1 MAEQIIL
8 DIQLD
13 KGSVNADLRA
23 TLESLKALKNEQ
35 KELTKAIKEGNDVDG
50 EMSARLL
57 DLKSQI
63 KYTEAQA
70 KGLAATQRILT
81 ADGKKYEDTLNGQR
95 QKLSDM
101 QSAYDAMDKEM
112 RDSEGGKAFLAQIK
126 EQHDA
131 VLGLEGATG
140 RMQRNV
146 GNYGESIKGVIPS
159 LDKFDA
165 VLNKMGTS
173 MNDLQQGVGTA
184 SKNIVSHFAT
194 IGKALITPPLG
205 IIVAILT
212 GIMLIFGKLAS
223 AIKKNDDAMTN
234 LQVAF
239 SAFKPIATAIGKIF
253 EGIGVALSK
262 VAVGIANVVT
272 KISSA
277 LIPGFEE
284 ASKKVTEYILAVD
297 ALEET
302 QRQYTV
308 QNAKDAQEIAKYR
321 AIAAES
327 TDLEERKK
335 ALQSAITLE
344 EEIARRNVEIAT
356 KTLELRKE
364 QARQEVDTTD
374 ETKNEIAQ
382 LEAEKIQAETDYYNK
397 KREMAAQ
404 IRELNNK
411 INAENAKNHQE
422 YIKRLEAQRKAE
434 EEAEKAR
441 QEALKASL
449 ENEKALRQQMED
461 FKASLIKDAGER
473 ELVEMQIAGTRE
485 IEELKKRLETEQNLT
500 EEGRAILN
508 QLIIDKQTELDTQ
521 LKEKADALA
530 EERINAEM
538 QRIAEQEQTKLE
550 LRKAIAEENSAEMLE
565 LQLQELELQQQA
577 ELENTI
583 LNEEEK
589 YLIVEKYEKLKQALV
604 AETAKKNEEQATQMK
619 MQLSASLQT
628 MAKNASSAFGQMSEL
643 LEGYGEE
650 NEKASKAAK
659 AFALMQLATDQ
670 AISISQTARAMVE
683 AVQGATQAA
692 ASTGPL
698 APVMLAVYIAEM
710 VGLVLGA
717 VAGQVA
723 SIKQAKTILSGD
735 NKFESGGI
743 VGGTSF
749 SGDKVVAHVNSGEMI
764 LNREQQT
771 RLFDM
776 ANFGGGFDYS
786 GLAQALTQA
795 VASLPAPTLQYQ
807 EFKDFQNQVQRVT
820 KIAEL

>member
-1 MAEQIIL
+1 MAENIII

-23 TLESLKALKNEQ
+23 TLESLKQLKNEQ

-70 KGLAATQRILT
+70 KGLAATQRVLT

-95 QKLSDM
+95 QKLADM

-146 GNYGESIKGVIPS
+146 GNYGDSIKGVIPS
-159 LDKFDA
+159 VDKFDA

-184 SKNIVSHFAT
+184 SKSIVSHFAT

-212 GIMLIFGKLAS
+212 GIMLIFSKLAS

-239 SAFKPIATAIGKIF
+239 SAFKPIAIAIGKIF

-262 VAVGIANVVT
+262 LAVGIANVVT

-335 ALQSAITLE
+335 ALQSAIALE

-374 ETKNEIAQ
+374 ETKNEIAR

-397 KREMAAQ
+397 KREMATQ
-404 IRELNNK
+404 IRELNNR

-422 YIKRLEAQRKAE
+422 YTKRLEAQRKAE

-449 ENEKALRQQMED
+449 ENEKAIRQQMED

-485 IEELKKRLETEQNLT
+485 IEELKKRLETEKNLT

-565 LQLQELELQQQA
+565 LQLEELELQQQA

-619 MQLSASLQT
+619 MQLSSAMQS

-683 AVQGATQAA
+683 AVEGATQAA
-692 ASTGPL
+692 KYTGPL

-723 SIKQAKTILSGD
+723 SIKQAKGILSGE
-735 NKFESGGI
+735 KFESGGI

-776 ANFGGGFDYS
+776 ANLGGGFDYT
-786 GLAQALTQA
+786 GLTQALTQA

-807 EFKDFQNQVQRVT
+807 EFKDFQNSVQRVT

>member
-23 TLESLKALKNEQ
+23 TLESLKQLKNEQ

-70 KGLAATQRILT
+70 KGLAATQRVLT

-95 QKLSDM
+95 QKLADM

-159 LDKFDA
+159 VDKFDA
-165 VLNKMGTS
+165 VLNKIGTS
-173 MNDLQQGVGTA
+173 MDDLQKGVGTA
-184 SKNIVSHFAT
+184 SKSIVSHFAT

-212 GIMLIFGKLAS
+212 GIMLIFSKVAS

-321 AIAAES
+321 AIASES

-335 ALQSAITLE
+335 ALQSAIALE

-374 ETKNEIAQ
+374 ETKNEIAR

-404 IRELNNK
+404 IREINNK

-422 YIKRLEAQRKAE
+422 YIKRLEEQKKAQ

-449 ENEKALRQQMED
+449 ENEKAIRQQMED

-473 ELVEMQIAGTRE
+473 ELVEMQLAGTRE
-485 IEELKKRLETEQNLT
+485 IEELKKRLETEKNLT

-521 LKEKADALA
+521 LKEKADAIA

-550 LRKAIAEENSAEMLE
+550 LKKAIAEENSTEMLE
-565 LQLQELELQQQA
+565 LQLEELELQQQA

-583 LNEEEK
+583 LNEEDK

-604 AETAKKNEEQATQMK
+604 EETAKKNEEQATQMK
-619 MQLSASLQT
+619 AQLSSAMQS

-670 AISISQTARAMVE
+670 AISISQTARAIVE
-683 AVQGATQAA
+683 AVEGATQAA
-692 ASTGPL
+692 AKTGPL
-698 APVMLAVYIAEM
+698 APVMIAVYIAEM

-723 SIKQAKTILSGD
+723 SIKQAKGILSGE
-735 NKFESGGI
+735 KFESGGI

-776 ANFGGGFDYS
+776 ANYGGGFDYS
-786 GLAQALTQA
+786 GLTQALTQA
-795 VASLPAPTLQYQ
+795 VASLPSPTLQYQ
-807 EFKDFQNQVQRVT
+807 EFKDFQSSVQRVT

>member
-23 TLESLKALKNEQ
+23 TLESLKQLKNEQ

-70 KGLAATQRILT
+70 KGLAATQRVLT

-95 QKLSDM
+95 QKLADM

-159 LDKFDA
+159 VDKFDA

-173 MNDLQQGVGTA
+173 MDDLQQGVGTA
-184 SKNIVSHFAT
+184 SKSIVSHFAT

-212 GIMLIFGKLAS
+212 GIMLIFSKVAS

-321 AIAAES
+321 AIASES

-335 ALQSAITLE
+335 ALQSAIALE

-364 QARQEVDTTD
+364 QARQDVDTTD
-374 ETKNEIAQ
+374 ETKNEIAR

-404 IRELNNK
+404 IREINNK

-422 YIKRLEAQRKAE
+422 YIKRLEEQRKAQ

-449 ENEKALRQQMED
+449 ENEKAIRQQMED
-461 FKASLIKDAGER
+461 FKASLTKDAGER
-473 ELVEMQIAGTRE
+473 ELVEMQLAGSRE
-485 IEELKKRLETEQNLT
+485 IEELKKRLETEKNLT
-500 EEGRAILN
+500 EKGRAILN

-521 LKEKADALA
+521 LKEKADAIA

-550 LRKAIAEENSAEMLE
+550 LKKAIAEENSAEMLE
-565 LQLQELELQQQA
+565 LQLEELELQQQA

-583 LNEEEK
+583 LNEEDK

-604 AETAKKNEEQATQMK
+604 EETAKKNEEQATQMK
-619 MQLSASLQT
+619 AQLSSAMQS

-670 AISISQTARAMVE
+670 AISISQTARAIVE
-683 AVQGATQAA
+683 AVEGATQAA
-692 ASTGPL
+692 AKTGPL
-698 APVMLAVYIAEM
+698 APVMIAVYIAEM

-723 SIKQAKTILSGD
+723 SIKQAKGILNGSD
-735 NKFESGGI
+735 KYAVGGI
-743 VGGTSF
+743 VGGNSF

-771 RLFDM
+771 NLFKM
-776 ANFGGGFDYS
+776 ANIGGGFDYS
-786 GLAQALTQA
+786 GFAEAVAQA
-795 VASLPAPTLQYQ
+795 VASQPAPILEYT
-807 EFKDFQNQVQRVT
+807 EFESFANRVT
-820 KIAEL
+820 KVRELSKL

>member
-23 TLESLKALKNEQ
+23 TLESLKQLKNEQ

-50 EMSARLL
+50 EMSARLI

-70 KGLAATQRILT
+70 KGLAATQRVLT

-95 QKLSDM
+95 QKLADM

-112 RDSEGGKAFLAQIK
+112 RESEGGKAFLAQIK

-131 VLGLEGATG
+131 VLGIEGATG

-146 GNYGESIKGVIPS
+146 GNYGDSIKGVIPS
-159 LDKFDA
+159 IDKFDA
-165 VLNKMGTS
+165 ALNKMGTS

-184 SKNIVSHFAT
+184 SKSIVSHFAT

-205 IIVAILT
+205 IIVAILSA
-212 GIMLIFGKLAS
+212 IMLIFSKVAS

-321 AIAAES
+321 AIASES
-327 TDLEERKK
+327 TDLETRKK
-335 ALQSAITLE
+335 ALESAIKLE

-374 ETKNEIAQ
+374 ETKNEIAR

-449 ENEKALRQQMED
+449 ENEKAIRQQMED
-461 FKASLIKDAGER
+461 FKASLIKDAGES
-473 ELVEMQIAGTRE
+473 ELVEMQLAGSRE

-500 EEGRAILN
+500 EEGRTILN

-577 ELENTI
+577 ELENTL

-619 MQLSASLQT
+619 AQLSASLQM

-776 ANFGGGFDYS
+776 ANYGGGFDYS
-786 GLAQALTQA
+786 GLTQALTQA
-795 VASLPAPTLQYQ
+795 VASLPSPTLQYQ
-807 EFKDFQNQVQRVT
+807 EFKDFQSSVQRVT

>member
-23 TLESLKALKNEQ
+23 TLESLKQLKAEQ
-35 KELTKAIKEGNDVDG
+35 KELNKAIKEGNDVDG

-70 KGLAATQRILT
+70 KGLAATQRVLT

-146 GNYGESIKGVIPS
+146 GNYTEAITKAIPS
-159 LDKFDA
+159 LGGFGKTLEGLGISFNGFGKSAEGATA
-165 VLNKMGTS
+165 VAGGGIK
-173 MNDLQQGVGTA
+173 A
-184 SKNIVSHFAT
+184 F
-194 IGKALITPPLG
+194 GKALITPPFGLIT
-205 IIVAILT
+205 IIL
-212 GIMLIFGKLAS
+212 S
-223 AIKKNDDAMTN
+223 AIVKAFKSLQEALGKNDSAMTQ
-234 LQVAF
+234 LQSSFAI
-239 SAFKPIATAIGKIF
+239 FKPLAIATTKTIQAIADVCGK
-253 EGIGVALSK
+253 VASK
-262 VAVGIANVVT
+262 VAQLALKIASVLNPAFAESAKQSMELVV
-272 KISSA
+272 A
-277 LIPGFEE
+277 QDNLEE
-284 ASKKVTEYILAVD
+284 AM
-297 ALEET
+297 
-302 QRQYTV
+302 RQQV
-308 QNAKDAQEIAKYR
+308 VANAKSAQEIAKWR
-321 AIAAES
+321 ALASES
-327 TDLEERKK
+327 TDLEERKNALEK
-335 ALQSAITLE
+335 AIALE
-344 EEIARRNVEIAT
+344 EEMALRNKEIAEE
-356 KTLELRKE
+356 KLRIRKE
-364 QARQEVDTTD
+364 KADEEVDTSD
-374 ETKNEIAQ
+374 ETTNEIAQ
-382 LEAEKIQAETDYYNK
+382 LEAEAINAETEYYNK
-397 KREMAAQ
+397 KREMATQ

-422 YIKRLEAQRKAE
+422 YIKRLEAQKKAE

-473 ELVEMQIAGTRE
+473 ELVEMQLAGTRE

-508 QLIIDKQTELDTQ
+508 QLIIDKQTELDNQ
-521 LKEKADALA
+521 LKEKADTLA
-530 EERINAEM
+530 EERINEEM
-538 QRIAEQEQTKLE
+538 QKIAEQEQNKLE

-565 LQLQELELQQQA
+565 LQLEELELQQQA
-577 ELENTI
+577 ELENTL

-723 SIKQAKTILSGD
+723 SIKQAKGILSGE
-735 NKFESGGI
+735 KFESGGI

-776 ANFGGGFDYS
+776 ANLGGGFDYS
-786 GLAQALTQA
+786 GLATALTQA
-795 VASLPAPTLQYQ
+795 VASLPSPTLQYQ
-807 EFKDFQNQVQRVT
+807 EFKDFQSQVQRVT

>member
-23 TLESLKALKNEQ
+23 TLESLKQLKNEQ

-70 KGLAATQRILT
+70 KGLAATQRVLT

-95 QKLSDM
+95 QKLADM

-112 RDSEGGKAFLAQIK
+112 RDSEGGKAFLQQIK

-159 LDKFDA
+159 VDKFDA

-184 SKNIVSHFAT
+184 SKSIVSHFAT

-212 GIMLIFGKLAS
+212 GIMLIFSKVAS

-321 AIAAES
+321 AIASES

-335 ALQSAITLE
+335 ALQSAIALE

-374 ETKNEIAQ
+374 ETKNEIAR

-404 IRELNNK
+404 IREINNK

-422 YIKRLEAQRKAE
+422 YIKRLEEQRKAQ

-449 ENEKALRQQMED
+449 ENEKAIRQQMED

-473 ELVEMQIAGTRE
+473 ELVEMQLAGTRE
-485 IEELKKRLETEQNLT
+485 IEELKKRLETEKNLT

-521 LKEKADALA
+521 LKEKADAIA

-565 LQLQELELQQQA
+565 LQLEELEMQQQA

-583 LNEEEK
+583 LNEEDK

-604 AETAKKNEEQATQMK
+604 EETAKKNEEQATQMK
-619 MQLSASLQT
+619 AQLSSAMQS

-670 AISISQTARAMVE
+670 AISISQTARAIVE
-683 AVQGATQAA
+683 AVEGATQAA
-692 ASTGPL
+692 AKTGPL
-698 APVMLAVYIAEM
+698 APVMIAVYIAEM

-723 SIKQAKTILSGD
+723 SIKQAKGILSGE
-735 NKFESGGI
+735 KFESGGI

-776 ANFGGGFDYS
+776 ANYGGGFDYS
-786 GLAQALTQA
+786 GLTQALTQA
-795 VASLPAPTLQYQ
+795 VASLPSPTLQYQ
-807 EFKDFQNQVQRVT
+807 EFKDFQSSVQRVT

>member
-70 KGLAATQRILT
+70 KGLSATQRVLT

-146 GNYGESIKGVIPS
+146 GNYGDSIKGVIPS
-159 LDKFDA
+159 VDKFDA
-165 VLNKMGTS
+165 ALNKMGTS

-184 SKNIVSHFAT
+184 SKSIVSHFAT

-239 SAFKPIATAIGKIF
+239 SAFKPIAIAIGKIF

-302 QRQYTV
+302 QRRYTV

-335 ALQSAITLE
+335 ALQSAIALE

-356 KTLELRKE
+356 KTLQLRKE

-374 ETKNEIAQ
+374 ETKNEIAR

-449 ENEKALRQQMED
+449 ENEKAIRQQMED

-473 ELVEMQIAGTRE
+473 ELVEMQIAGSRE
-485 IEELKKRLETEQNLT
+485 IEELKKSLETEKNIT

-521 LKEKADALA
+521 LKEKADTLA

-565 LQLQELELQQQA
+565 LQLEELELQQQA

-619 MQLSASLQT
+619 MQLSASLQM

-710 VGLVLGA
+710 GGLVLGA

-723 SIKQAKTILSGD
+723 SIKQAKGILSGE
-735 NKFESGGI
+735 KFESGGI

-795 VASLPAPTLQYQ
+795 VASLPSPTLQYQ
-807 EFKDFQNQVQRVT
+807 EFKDFQSSVQRVT

>member
-70 KGLAATQRILT
+70 KGLSATQRVLT

-146 GNYGESIKGVIPS
+146 GNYGDSIKGVIPS

-165 VLNKMGTS
+165 ALNKMGTS

-184 SKNIVSHFAT
+184 SKSIVSHFAT
-194 IGKALITPPLG
+194 IGKALITPPLS
-205 IIVAILT
+205 IIVAILSA
-212 GIMLIFGKLAS
+212 IMLIFSKVAS

-239 SAFKPIATAIGKIF
+239 SAFKPIAIAIGKIF

-302 QRQYTV
+302 QRRYTV

-327 TDLEERKK
+327 TDLETRKK
-335 ALQSAITLE
+335 ALQSAIALE

-356 KTLELRKE
+356 KTLQLRKE

-374 ETKNEIAQ
+374 ETKNEIAR

-434 EEAEKAR
+434 EEAENAR

-449 ENEKALRQQMED
+449 ENEKAIRQQMED

-485 IEELKKRLETEQNLT
+485 IEELKKRLETEKNIT

-521 LKEKADALA
+521 LKEKADTLA
-530 EERINAEM
+530 EERINAEI

-565 LQLQELELQQQA
+565 LQLEELELQQQA
-577 ELENTI
+577 ELENTL

-604 AETAKKNEEQATQMK
+604 AETAKKNEEQTTQMK
-619 MQLSASLQT
+619 MQLSASLQM

-723 SIKQAKTILSGD
+723 SIKQAKGILSGE
-735 NKFESGGI
+735 KFESGGI

-807 EFKDFQNQVQRVT
+807 EFKDFQSQVQRVT

>member
-23 TLESLKALKNEQ
+23 TLESLKQLKNEQ

-70 KGLAATQRILT
+70 KGLAATQRVLT

-95 QKLSDM
+95 QKLADM

-112 RDSEGGKAFLAQIK
+112 RDSEGGKAFLQQIK

-159 LDKFDA
+159 VDKFDA

-173 MNDLQQGVGTA
+173 MDDLQKGVGTA
-184 SKNIVSHFAT
+184 SKSIVSHFAT

-212 GIMLIFGKLAS
+212 GIMLIFSKVAS

-321 AIAAES
+321 AIASES

-335 ALQSAITLE
+335 ALQSAIALE

-374 ETKNEIAQ
+374 ETKNEIAR

-404 IRELNNK
+404 IREINNK
-411 INAENAKNHQE
+411 INAENVKNHQE
-422 YIKRLEAQRKAE
+422 YIKRLEEQRKAQ

-449 ENEKALRQQMED
+449 ENEKAIRQQMED

-473 ELVEMQIAGTRE
+473 ELVEMQLAGSRE
-485 IEELKKRLETEQNLT
+485 IEELKKRLETEKNLT

-521 LKEKADALA
+521 LKEKADAIA

-538 QRIAEQEQTKLE
+538 QRIAEQEQTKIE
-550 LRKAIAEENSAEMLE
+550 LKKAIAEENSTEMLE
-565 LQLQELELQQQA
+565 LQLEELEMQQQA

-583 LNEEEK
+583 LNEEDK

-604 AETAKKNEEQATQMK
+604 EETAKKNEEQATQMK
-619 MQLSASLQT
+619 AQLSSAMQS

-670 AISISQTARAMVE
+670 AISISQTARAIVE
-683 AVQGATQAA
+683 AVEGATQAA
-692 ASTGPL
+692 AKTGPL
-698 APVMLAVYIAEM
+698 APVMIAVYIAEM

-723 SIKQAKTILSGD
+723 SIKQAKGILSGE
-735 NKFESGGI
+735 KFESGGI

-776 ANFGGGFDYS
+776 ANYGGGFDYS
-786 GLAQALTQA
+786 GLTQALTQA
-795 VASLPAPTLQYQ
+795 VASLPSPTLQYQ

>member
-70 KGLAATQRILT
+70 KGLAATQRVLT

-146 GNYGESIKGVIPS
+146 GNYGDSIKGVIPS

-165 VLNKMGTS
+165 ALNKMGTS
-173 MNDLQQGVGTA
+173 MDDLQQGVGTA
-184 SKNIVSHFAT
+184 SKSIVSHLAT

-212 GIMLIFGKLAS
+212 GIMLIFSKVAS

-239 SAFKPIATAIGKIF
+239 SAFKPIAIAIGKIF

-302 QRQYTV
+302 QRRYTV

-335 ALQSAITLE
+335 ALQSAIALE

-356 KTLELRKE
+356 KTLQLRKE

-374 ETKNEIAQ
+374 ETKNEIAR

-422 YIKRLEAQRKAE
+422 YIKRLEAQKKAE

-441 QEALKASL
+441 QEALKVSL
-449 ENEKALRQQMED
+449 ENEKAIRQQMED

-473 ELVEMQIAGTRE
+473 ELVEMQIAGSRE
-485 IEELKKRLETEQNLT
+485 IEELKKRLETEKNIT

-550 LRKAIAEENSAEMLE
+550 LRKSIAEENSAEMLE
-565 LQLQELELQQQA
+565 LQLEELELQQQA
-577 ELENTI
+577 ELENTL

-619 MQLSASLQT
+619 MQLSASLQM

-723 SIKQAKTILSGD
+723 SIKQAKGILSGE
-735 NKFESGGI
+735 KFESGGI

-776 ANFGGGFDYS
+776 ANLGGGFDYS

-807 EFKDFQNQVQRVT
+807 EFKDFQNSVQRVT

>member
-23 TLESLKALKNEQ
+23 TLESLKQLKNEQ

-70 KGLAATQRILT
+70 KGLAATQRVLT

-95 QKLSDM
+95 QKLADM

-112 RDSEGGKAFLAQIK
+112 RDSEGGKAFLQQIK

-159 LDKFDA
+159 VDKFDA

-184 SKNIVSHFAT
+184 SKSIVSHFAT

-374 ETKNEIAQ
+374 ETKNEIAR

-449 ENEKALRQQMED
+449 ENEKAIRQQMED

-473 ELVEMQIAGTRE
+473 ELVEMQLAGTRE
-485 IEELKKRLETEQNLT
+485 IEELKKRLETEKNLT

-521 LKEKADALA
+521 LKEKADAIA

-538 QRIAEQEQTKLE
+538 QKIAEQEQTKLE

-583 LNEEEK
+583 LNEEDK

-604 AETAKKNEEQATQMK
+604 EETMLKNEEQATQMK
-619 MQLSASLQT
+619 MQLSSAMQS

-723 SIKQAKTILSGD
+723 SIKQAKGILSGE
-735 NKFESGGI
+735 KFESGGI

-776 ANFGGGFDYS
+776 ANYGGGFDYS
-786 GLAQALTQA
+786 GLTQALTQA
-795 VASLPAPTLQYQ
+795 VASLPSPTLQYQ
-807 EFKDFQNQVQRVT
+807 EFKDFQSSVQRVT

>member
-1 MAEQIIL
+1 
-8 DIQLD
+8 
-13 KGSVNADLRA
+13 
-23 TLESLKALKNEQ
+23 
-35 KELTKAIKEGNDVDG
+35 
-50 EMSARLL
+50 
-57 DLKSQI
+57 
-63 KYTEAQA
+63 
-70 KGLAATQRILT
+70 
-81 ADGKKYEDTLNGQR
+81 
-95 QKLSDM
+95 
-101 QSAYDAMDKEM
+101 
-112 RDSEGGKAFLAQIK
+112 
-126 EQHDA
+126 
-131 VLGLEGATG
+131 
-140 RMQRNV
+140 
-146 GNYGESIKGVIPS
+146 
-159 LDKFDA
+159 
-165 VLNKMGTS
+165 
-173 MNDLQQGVGTA
+173 
-184 SKNIVSHFAT
+184 
-194 IGKALITPPLG
+194 
-205 IIVAILT
+205 
-212 GIMLIFGKLAS
+212 
-223 AIKKNDDAMTN
+223 MTN

-239 SAFKPIATAIGKIF
+239 SAFKPIAIAIGKIF

-302 QRQYTV
+302 QRRYTV

-335 ALQSAITLE
+335 ALQSAIAIE

-356 KTLELRKE
+356 KTLQLRKE

-374 ETKNEIAQ
+374 ETKNEIAR

-434 EEAEKAR
+434 EETEKAR

-473 ELVEMQIAGTRE
+473 ELVEMQIAGSRE
-485 IEELKKRLETEQNLT
+485 IEELKKRLETEKNIT

-565 LQLQELELQQQA
+565 LQLEELELQQQA
-577 ELENTI
+577 ELENTL

-619 MQLSASLQT
+619 MQLSASLQM

-723 SIKQAKTILSGD
+723 SIKQAKGILSGE
-735 NKFESGGI
+735 KFESGGI

-795 VASLPAPTLQYQ
+795 VASLPSPTLQYQ
-807 EFKDFQNQVQRVT
+807 EFKDFQSQVQRVT

>member
-23 TLESLKALKNEQ
+23 TLESLKQLKNEQ

-70 KGLAATQRILT
+70 KGLAATQRVLT

-95 QKLSDM
+95 QKLADM

-159 LDKFDA
+159 VDKFDA

-173 MNDLQQGVGTA
+173 MDDLQQGVGTA
-184 SKNIVSHFAT
+184 SKSIVSHFAT

-212 GIMLIFGKLAS
+212 GIMLIFSKVAS

-321 AIAAES
+321 AIASES

-335 ALQSAITLE
+335 ALQSAIALE

-374 ETKNEIAQ
+374 ETKNEIAR

-404 IRELNNK
+404 IREINNK

-422 YIKRLEAQRKAE
+422 YIKRLEEQRKAQ

-449 ENEKALRQQMED
+449 ENEKAIRQQMED

-473 ELVEMQIAGTRE
+473 ELVEMQLAGSRE
-485 IEELKKRLETEQNLT
+485 IEELKKRLETEKNLT

-521 LKEKADALA
+521 LKEKADAIA

-550 LRKAIAEENSAEMLE
+550 LKKAIAEENSAEMLE
-565 LQLQELELQQQA
+565 LQLEELELQQQA

-583 LNEEEK
+583 LNEEDK

-604 AETAKKNEEQATQMK
+604 EETAKKNEEQATQMK
-619 MQLSASLQT
+619 AQLSSAMQS

-670 AISISQTARAMVE
+670 AISISQTARAIVE
-683 AVQGATQAA
+683 AVEGATQAA
-692 ASTGPL
+692 AKTGPL
-698 APVMLAVYIAEM
+698 APVMIAVYIAEM

-723 SIKQAKTILSGD
+723 SIKQAKNILNGSD
-735 NKFESGGI
+735 KYAVGGV
-743 VGGTSF
+743 VGGTSY
-749 SGDKVVAHVNSGEMI
+749 SGDKLTAKVNSGEMI

-771 RLFDM
+771 NLFKM
-776 ANFGGGFDYS
+776 ANVAGGFDYS
-786 GLAQALTQA
+786 GFAEAVAQA
-795 VASLPAPTLQYQ
+795 VANQPAPILEYT
-807 EFKDFQNQVQRVT
+807 EFESFANRVT
-820 KIAEL
+820 KVRELSKL

>member
-23 TLESLKALKNEQ
+23 TLESLKQLKNEQ

-70 KGLAATQRILT
+70 KGLSATQRVLT

-95 QKLSDM
+95 QKLADM

-112 RDSEGGKAFLAQIK
+112 RDSEGGKAFLQQIK

-146 GNYGESIKGVIPS
+146 GNYGDSIKGVIPS
-159 LDKFDA
+159 VDKFDA

-184 SKNIVSHFAT
+184 SKSIVSHFAT

-212 GIMLIFGKLAS
+212 GIMLIFSKVAS
-223 AIKKNDDAMTN
+223 AIKKNDEAMTN

-356 KTLELRKE
+356 KTLQLRKE

-374 ETKNEIAQ
+374 ETINEIAR

-422 YIKRLEAQRKAE
+422 YIKRLEAQRKVE

-473 ELVEMQIAGTRE
+473 ELVEMQLAGTRE
-485 IEELKKRLETEQNLT
+485 IEELKKRLETEKNLT

-508 QLIIDKQTELDTQ
+508 QLIIDKQTELDNQ

-530 EERINAEM
+530 EERINVEM
-538 QRIAEQEQTKLE
+538 QKIAEQEQTKLE
-550 LRKAIAEENSAEMLE
+550 LRKAIAEGNSAEMLE
-565 LQLQELELQQQA
+565 LQLEELELQQQA
-577 ELENTI
+577 ELENTL

-619 MQLSASLQT
+619 MQLSASLQM

-723 SIKQAKTILSGD
+723 SIKQAKGILSGE
-735 NKFESGGI
+735 KFESGGI

-776 ANFGGGFDYS
+776 ANYGGGFDYT
-786 GLAQALTQA
+786 GLTQALTQA
-795 VASLPAPTLQYQ
+795 VASLPSPTLQYQ
-807 EFKDFQNQVQRVT
+807 EFKDFQSSVQRVT

>member
-70 KGLAATQRILT
+70 KGLSATQRVLT

-112 RDSEGGKAFLAQIK
+112 RESEGGKAFLAQIK

-146 GNYGESIKGVIPS
+146 GNYGDSIKGVIPS
-159 LDKFDA
+159 FDKFDA
-165 VLNKMGTS
+165 ALNKMGTS

-184 SKNIVSHFAT
+184 SKSIVSHFAT

-212 GIMLIFGKLAS
+212 GIMLIFSKVAS

-302 QRQYTV
+302 QRRYTV
-308 QNAKDAQEIAKYR
+308 QNAKDAQDIAKYR

-374 ETKNEIAQ
+374 ETKNEIAR

-449 ENEKALRQQMED
+449 ENEKAIRQQMED

-485 IEELKKRLETEQNLT
+485 IEELKKRLETEKNIT

-521 LKEKADALA
+521 LKIKADTLA

-550 LRKAIAEENSAEMLE
+550 LRKTLAEENSAEMLE
-565 LQLQELELQQQA
+565 LQLEELELQQQA
-577 ELENTI
+577 ELENTL

-619 MQLSASLQT
+619 MQLSASLQM

-723 SIKQAKTILSGD
+723 SIKQAKGILSGE
-735 NKFESGGI
+735 KFESGGI

-776 ANFGGGFDYS
+776 ANLGGGFDYS
-786 GLAQALTQA
+786 GLATALTQA
-795 VASLPAPTLQYQ
+795 VASLPSPTLQYQ
-807 EFKDFQNQVQRVT
+807 EFKDFQSSVQRVT

>member
-13 KGSVNADLRA
+13 KGSVNTDLRA

-70 KGLAATQRILT
+70 KGLAATQRVLT

-112 RDSEGGKAFLAQIK
+112 RESEGGKAFLQQIK

-165 VLNKMGTS
+165 ALNKMGTS
-173 MNDLQQGVGTA
+173 MDDLQQGVGTA
-184 SKNIVSHFAT
+184 SKSIVSHFAT

-212 GIMLIFGKLAS
+212 GIMLIFSKVAS

-239 SAFKPIATAIGKIF
+239 SAFKPIAIAIGKIF
-253 EGIGVALSK
+253 EGIGLALSK

-356 KTLELRKE
+356 KTLQLRKE

-374 ETKNEIAQ
+374 ETKNEIAR

-485 IEELKKRLETEQNLT
+485 IEELKKRLETEKNIT

-508 QLIIDKQTELDTQ
+508 QLIIDKQIELDTQ

-619 MQLSASLQT
+619 IQLSASLQM

-723 SIKQAKTILSGD
+723 SIKQAKGILSGE
-735 NKFESGGI
+735 KFESGGI

-776 ANFGGGFDYS
+776 ANLGGGFDYS

-807 EFKDFQNQVQRVT
+807 EFKDFQSQVQRVT

>member
-23 TLESLKALKNEQ
+23 TLESLKQLKAEQ
-35 KELTKAIKEGNDVDG
+35 KELNKAIKEGNDVDG

-70 KGLAATQRILT
+70 KGLAATQRVLT

-95 QKLSDM
+95 QKLADM

-146 GNYGESIKGVIPS
+146 GNYGDSIKGVIPS
-159 LDKFDA
+159 VDKFDA
-165 VLNKMGTS
+165 MLNKMGTS

-184 SKNIVSHFAT
+184 SKSIVSHFAT

-262 VAVGIANVVT
+262 LAVGIANVVT

-302 QRQYTV
+302 QRQYVV

-335 ALQSAITLE
+335 ALQSAIKLE

-356 KTLELRKE
+356 KTLQLRKE

-374 ETKNEIAQ
+374 ETKNEIAR

-449 ENEKALRQQMED
+449 ENEKTLRQQMED

-473 ELVEMQIAGTRE
+473 ELVEMQLAGTRE

-530 EERINAEM
+530 EERINEEM
-538 QRIAEQEQTKLE
+538 QKIAEQEQTKLE

-619 MQLSASLQT
+619 MQLSASLQM

-723 SIKQAKTILSGD
+723 SIKQAKGILSGE
-735 NKFESGGI
+735 KFESGGI

-776 ANFGGGFDYS
+776 ANYGGGFDYS
-786 GLAQALTQA
+786 GLTQALTQA
-795 VASLPAPTLQYQ
+795 VASLPSPTLQYQ
-807 EFKDFQNQVQRVT
+807 EFKDFQSSVQRVT

>member
-23 TLESLKALKNEQ
+23 TLESLKQLKNEQ
-35 KELTKAIKEGNDVDG
+35 KELNKAIKEGNDVDG

-70 KGLAATQRILT
+70 KGLAATQRVLT

-95 QKLSDM
+95 QKLADM

-112 RDSEGGKAFLAQIK
+112 RDSEGGKAFLQQIK
-126 EQHDA
+126 EQHEA
-131 VLGLEGATG
+131 VLELEGGTG

-146 GNYGESIKGVIPS
+146 GNYTDAIKKAIPS
-159 LDKFDA
+159 LGGFGKTLEGLGISFNGFGKSA
-165 VLNKMGTS
+165 EGA
-173 MNDLQQGVGTA
+173 TA
-184 SKNIVSHFAT
+184 MAGGGIKAF
-194 IGKALITPPLG
+194 GKALITPPFGLIT
-205 IIVAILT
+205 IIL
-212 GIMLIFGKLAS
+212 S
-223 AIKKNDDAMTN
+223 AIVKAFKSLQEALGKNDSAMTQ
-234 LQVAF
+234 LQSSFAI
-239 SAFKPIATAIGKIF
+239 FKPLATATTRTIQAVADVCGK
-253 EGIGVALSK
+253 VASK
-262 VAVGIANVVT
+262 VAQLALKIAGILNPAFAESAKQSMELVV
-272 KISSA
+272 A
-277 LIPGFEE
+277 QDNLEE
-284 ASKKVTEYILAVD
+284 AM
-297 ALEET
+297 
-302 QRQYTV
+302 RQQV
-308 QNAKDAQEIAKYR
+308 VANAKSAQEIAKWR
-321 AIAAES
+321 AIASES
-327 TDLEERKK
+327 TDLEERKNALEK
-335 ALQSAITLE
+335 AIALE
-344 EEIARRNVEIAT
+344 EEMALRNKEIAEE
-356 KTLELRKE
+356 KLRIRKE
-364 QARQEVDTTD
+364 KADEEVDTSD
-374 ETKNEIAQ
+374 ETTNEIAQ
-382 LEAEKIQAETDYYNK
+382 LEAEAIQAETEYYNK
-397 KREMAAQ
+397 KREMATQ
-404 IRELNNK
+404 IRELNNR
-411 INAENAKNHQE
+411 INADNAKNHQE

-473 ELVEMQIAGTRE
+473 ELVEMQLAGTRE

-521 LKEKADALA
+521 LKEKADTLA

-565 LQLQELELQQQA
+565 LQLEELELQQQA

-619 MQLSASLQT
+619 MQLSASLQM

-723 SIKQAKTILSGD
+723 SIKQAKNILNGSD
-735 NKFESGGI
+735 KYAVGGV
-743 VGGTSF
+743 VGGTSY
-749 SGDKVVAHVNSGEMI
+749 SGDKLTAKVNSGEMI

-771 RLFDM
+771 NLFKM
-776 ANFGGGFDYS
+776 ANVGGGFDYS
-786 GLAQALTQA
+786 GFAEVVAQA
-795 VASLPAPTLQYQ
+795 VASQPAPILEYT
-807 EFKDFQNQVQRVT
+807 EFESFANRVT
-820 KIAEL
+820 KVRELSKL

>member
-23 TLESLKALKNEQ
+23 TLESLKQLKNEQ

-70 KGLAATQRILT
+70 KGLAATQRVLT

-95 QKLSDM
+95 QKLADM

-159 LDKFDA
+159 VDKFDA

-173 MNDLQQGVGTA
+173 MDDLQQGVGTA
-184 SKNIVSHFAT
+184 SKSIVSHFAT

-212 GIMLIFGKLAS
+212 GIMLIFSKVAS

-297 ALEET
+297 ALEEK

-321 AIAAES
+321 AIASES

-335 ALQSAITLE
+335 ALQSAIALE

-374 ETKNEIAQ
+374 ETKNEIAR

-404 IRELNNK
+404 IREINNK

-422 YIKRLEAQRKAE
+422 YIKRLEEQRKAQ

-449 ENEKALRQQMED
+449 ENEKAIRQQMED

-473 ELVEMQIAGTRE
+473 ELVEMQLAGSRE
-485 IEELKKRLETEQNLT
+485 IEELKKRLETEKNLT

-521 LKEKADALA
+521 LKEKADAIA

-565 LQLQELELQQQA
+565 LQLEELELQQQA

-583 LNEEEK
+583 LNEEDK

-604 AETAKKNEEQATQMK
+604 EETAKKNEEQATQMK
-619 MQLSASLQT
+619 AQLSSAMQS

-670 AISISQTARAMVE
+670 AISISQTARAIVE
-683 AVQGATQAA
+683 AVEGATQAA
-692 ASTGPL
+692 AKTGPL
-698 APVMLAVYIAEM
+698 APVMIAVYIAEM

-723 SIKQAKTILSGD
+723 SIKQAKGILSGE
-735 NKFESGGI
+735 KFESGGI

-776 ANFGGGFDYS
+776 ANYGGGFDYS
-786 GLAQALTQA
+786 GLTQALTQA
-795 VASLPAPTLQYQ
+795 VASLPSPTLQYQ

>member
-35 KELTKAIKEGNDVDG
+35 KELNKAIKEGNDVDG

-70 KGLAATQRILT
+70 KGLSATQRVLT

-112 RDSEGGKAFLAQIK
+112 RDSEGGKAFLQQIK

-131 VLGLEGATG
+131 VLGLMGATG
-140 RMQRNV
+140 RMQMNV
-146 GNYGESIKGVIPS
+146 GNYEASIKGAIPS

-184 SKNIVSHFAT
+184 SKSIVSHFAT

-374 ETKNEIAQ
+374 ETKNEIAR

-404 IRELNNK
+404 IREINNK

-449 ENEKALRQQMED
+449 ENEKAIRQQMED

-485 IEELKKRLETEQNLT
+485 IEELKKRLETEKNLT

-508 QLIIDKQTELDTQ
+508 QLIIDKQTELDNQ
-521 LKEKADALA
+521 LKEKADTLA

-538 QRIAEQEQTKLE
+538 QKIAEQEQTKLE

-619 MQLSASLQT
+619 AQLSSAMQS

-776 ANFGGGFDYS
+776 ANYGGGFDYS
-786 GLAQALTQA
+786 GLTQALTQA
-795 VASLPAPTLQYQ
+795 VASLPSPTLQYQ
-807 EFKDFQNQVQRVT
+807 EFKDFQSSVQRVT

>member
-70 KGLAATQRILT
+70 KGLSATQRVLT

-112 RDSEGGKAFLAQIK
+112 RDSEGGKAFLQQIK

-165 VLNKMGTS
+165 ALNKMGTS

-212 GIMLIFGKLAS
+212 GIMLIFSKVAS

-239 SAFKPIATAIGKIF
+239 SAFKPIAIAIGKIF
-253 EGIGVALSK
+253 EGIGLALSK

-302 QRQYTV
+302 QRRYTV

-335 ALQSAITLE
+335 ALESAIALE

-485 IEELKKRLETEQNLT
+485 IEELKKRLETEKNLT

-521 LKEKADALA
+521 LKIKADTLA
-530 EERINAEM
+530 EERINEEM
-538 QRIAEQEQTKLE
+538 QKIAEQEQTKLE

-565 LQLQELELQQQA
+565 LQLEELELQQQA

-619 MQLSASLQT
+619 MQLSASLQM

-723 SIKQAKTILSGD
+723 SIKQAKGILSGE
-735 NKFESGGI
+735 KFESGGI

-776 ANFGGGFDYS
+776 ANLGGGFDYS
-786 GLAQALTQA
+786 GLATALTQA
-795 VASLPAPTLQYQ
+795 VASLPSPTLQYQ
-807 EFKDFQNQVQRVT
+807 EFKDFQSSVQRVT

>member
-23 TLESLKALKNEQ
+23 TLESLKQLKNEQ

-70 KGLAATQRILT
+70 KGLAATQRVLT

-95 QKLSDM
+95 QKLADM

-159 LDKFDA
+159 VDKFDA

-184 SKNIVSHFAT
+184 SKSIVSHFAT

-212 GIMLIFGKLAS
+212 GIMLIFSKVAS

-297 ALEET
+297 ALEEK

-321 AIAAES
+321 AIASES

-335 ALQSAITLE
+335 ALQSAIALE

-374 ETKNEIAQ
+374 ETKNEIAR

-404 IRELNNK
+404 IREINNK

-422 YIKRLEAQRKAE
+422 YIKRLEEQRKAQ

-449 ENEKALRQQMED
+449 ENEKAIRQQMED
-461 FKASLIKDAGER
+461 FKASLTKDAGER
-473 ELVEMQIAGTRE
+473 ELVEMQLAGSRE
-485 IEELKKRLETEQNLT
+485 IEELKKRLETEKNLT

-521 LKEKADALA
+521 LKEKADAIA

-550 LRKAIAEENSAEMLE
+550 LKKAIAEENSAEMLE
-565 LQLQELELQQQA
+565 LQLEELELQQQA

-583 LNEEEK
+583 LNEEDK

-604 AETAKKNEEQATQMK
+604 EETAKKNEEQATQMK
-619 MQLSASLQT
+619 AQLSSAMQS

-670 AISISQTARAMVE
+670 AISISQTARAIVE
-683 AVQGATQAA
+683 AVEGATQAA
-692 ASTGPL
+692 AKTGPL
-698 APVMLAVYIAEM
+698 APVMIAVYIAEM

-723 SIKQAKTILSGD
+723 SIKQAKGILSGE
-735 NKFESGGI
+735 KFESGGI

-776 ANFGGGFDYS
+776 ANYGGGFDYS
-786 GLAQALTQA
+786 GLTQALTQA
-795 VASLPAPTLQYQ
+795 VASLPSPTLQYQ
-807 EFKDFQNQVQRVT
+807 EFKDFQSSVQRVT

>member
-23 TLESLKALKNEQ
+23 TLESLKQLKNEQ

-70 KGLAATQRILT
+70 KGLAATQRVLT

-95 QKLSDM
+95 QKLADM

-159 LDKFDA
+159 VDKFDA

-173 MNDLQQGVGTA
+173 MDDLQKGVGTA
-184 SKNIVSHFAT
+184 SKSIVSHFAT

-212 GIMLIFGKLAS
+212 GIMLIFSKVAS

-297 ALEET
+297 ALEEK

-321 AIAAES
+321 AIASES

-335 ALQSAITLE
+335 ALQSAIALE

-374 ETKNEIAQ
+374 ETKNEIAR

-404 IRELNNK
+404 IREINNK
-411 INAENAKNHQE
+411 INAENVKNHQE
-422 YIKRLEAQRKAE
+422 YIKRLEEQRKAQ

-449 ENEKALRQQMED
+449 ENEKAIRQQMED

-473 ELVEMQIAGTRE
+473 ELVEMQLAGSRE
-485 IEELKKRLETEQNLT
+485 IEELKKRLETEKNLT

-521 LKEKADALA
+521 LKEKADAIA

-550 LRKAIAEENSAEMLE
+550 LKKAIAEENSAEMLE
-565 LQLQELELQQQA
+565 LQLEELEMQQQA

-583 LNEEEK
+583 LNEEDK

-604 AETAKKNEEQATQMK
+604 EETAKKNEEQATQMK
-619 MQLSASLQT
+619 AQLSSAMQS

-670 AISISQTARAMVE
+670 AISISQTARAIVE
-683 AVQGATQAA
+683 AVEAATQAA
-692 ASTGPL
+692 AKTGPL
-698 APVMLAVYIAEM
+698 APVMIAVYIAEM

-723 SIKQAKTILSGD
+723 SIKQAKGILSGE
-735 NKFESGGI
+735 KFESGGI

-776 ANFGGGFDYS
+776 ANYGGGFDYS
-786 GLAQALTQA
+786 GLTQALTQA
-795 VASLPAPTLQYQ
+795 VASLPSPTLQYQ
-807 EFKDFQNQVQRVT
+807 EFKDFQSSVQRVT

>member
-23 TLESLKALKNEQ
+23 TLESLKQLKNEQ

-70 KGLAATQRILT
+70 KGLAATQRVLT

-95 QKLSDM
+95 QKLADM

-159 LDKFDA
+159 VDKFDA

-173 MNDLQQGVGTA
+173 MDDLQQGVGTA
-184 SKNIVSHFAT
+184 SKSIVSNFAT

-212 GIMLIFGKLAS
+212 VIMLIFSKVAS

-321 AIAAES
+321 AIASES

-335 ALQSAITLE
+335 ALQSAIALE

-374 ETKNEIAQ
+374 ETKNEIAR

-404 IRELNNK
+404 IREINNK

-422 YIKRLEAQRKAE
+422 YIKRLEEQRKAQ

-449 ENEKALRQQMED
+449 ENEKAIRQQMED
-461 FKASLIKDAGER
+461 FKASLTKDAGER
-473 ELVEMQIAGTRE
+473 ELVEMQLAGSRE
-485 IEELKKRLETEQNLT
+485 IEELKKRLETEKNLT
-500 EEGRAILN
+500 EKGRAILN

-521 LKEKADALA
+521 LKEKADAIA

-550 LRKAIAEENSAEMLE
+550 LKKAIAEENSTEMLE
-565 LQLQELELQQQA
+565 LQLEELEMQQQA

-583 LNEEEK
+583 LNEEDK

-604 AETAKKNEEQATQMK
+604 EETAKKNEEQATQMK
-619 MQLSASLQT
+619 AQLSSAMQS

-670 AISISQTARAMVE
+670 AISISQTARAIVE
-683 AVQGATQAA
+683 AVEGATQAA
-692 ASTGPL
+692 AKTGPL
-698 APVMLAVYIAEM
+698 APVMIAVYIAEM

-723 SIKQAKTILSGD
+723 SIKQAKGILSGE
-735 NKFESGGI
+735 KFESGGI

-776 ANFGGGFDYS
+776 ANYGGGFDYS
-786 GLAQALTQA
+786 GLTQALTQA
-795 VASLPAPTLQYQ
+795 VASLPSPTLQYQ
-807 EFKDFQNQVQRVT
+807 EFKDFQSSVQRVT

>member
-23 TLESLKALKNEQ
+23 TLESLKQLKNEQ

-70 KGLAATQRILT
+70 KGLAATQRVLT

-95 QKLSDM
+95 QKLADM

-146 GNYGESIKGVIPS
+146 GNYGDSIKGVIPS
-159 LDKFDA
+159 VDKFDA

-184 SKNIVSHFAT
+184 SKSIVSHFAT

-212 GIMLIFGKLAS
+212 GIMLIFSKVAS

-297 ALEET
+297 ALEEK

-321 AIAAES
+321 AIASES

-335 ALQSAITLE
+335 ALQSAIALE

-374 ETKNEIAQ
+374 ETKNEIAR

-404 IRELNNK
+404 IREINNK

-422 YIKRLEAQRKAE
+422 YIKRLEEQRKAQ

-449 ENEKALRQQMED
+449 ENEKAIRQQMED

-473 ELVEMQIAGTRE
+473 ELVEMQLAGTRE
-485 IEELKKRLETEQNLT
+485 IEELKKRLETEKNLT

-521 LKEKADALA
+521 LKEKADAIA

-565 LQLQELELQQQA
+565 LQLEELEMQQQA

-583 LNEEEK
+583 LNEEDK

-604 AETAKKNEEQATQMK
+604 EETAKKNEEQATQMK
-619 MQLSASLQT
+619 AQLSSAMQS

-670 AISISQTARAMVE
+670 AISISQTARAIVE
-683 AVQGATQAA
+683 AVEGATQAA
-692 ASTGPL
+692 AKTGPL
-698 APVMLAVYIAEM
+698 APVMIAVYIAEM

-723 SIKQAKTILSGD
+723 SIKQAKGILSGE
-735 NKFESGGI
+735 KFESGGI

-776 ANFGGGFDYS
+776 ANYGGGFDYS
-786 GLAQALTQA
+786 GLTQALTQA
-795 VASLPAPTLQYQ
+795 VASLPSPTLQYQ
-807 EFKDFQNQVQRVT
+807 EFKDFQSSVQRVT

>member
-23 TLESLKALKNEQ
+23 TLESLKQLKNEQ

-70 KGLAATQRILT
+70 KGLAATQRVLT

-95 QKLSDM
+95 QKLADM

-159 LDKFDA
+159 VDKFDA

-184 SKNIVSHFAT
+184 SKSIVSHFAT

-212 GIMLIFGKLAS
+212 GIMLIFSKLAS

-297 ALEET
+297 ALEEK

-321 AIAAES
+321 AIASES

-335 ALQSAITLE
+335 ALQSAIALE

-374 ETKNEIAQ
+374 ETKNEIAR

-404 IRELNNK
+404 IREINNK

-422 YIKRLEAQRKAE
+422 YIKRLEAQKKAE

-449 ENEKALRQQMED
+449 ENEKAIRQQMED
-461 FKASLIKDAGER
+461 FKATLIKDAGER
-473 ELVEMQIAGTRE
+473 ELVEMQLAGSRE

-521 LKEKADALA
+521 LKEKADAIA

-538 QRIAEQEQTKLE
+538 QRIAEQEQTKIE
-550 LRKAIAEENSAEMLE
+550 LRKAIAEENSTEMLE
-565 LQLQELELQQQA
+565 LQLEELEMQQQA

-583 LNEEEK
+583 LNEEDK

-604 AETAKKNEEQATQMK
+604 EETAKKNEEQATQMK
-619 MQLSASLQT
+619 AQLSSAMKS

-643 LEGYGEE
+643 LEGYGEK

-670 AISISQTARAMVE
+670 AISISQTARATVE
-683 AVQGATQAA
+683 AVEAATQAA
-692 ASTGPL
+692 AKTGPL
-698 APVMLAVYIAEM
+698 APVMIAVYIAEM

-723 SIKQAKTILSGD
+723 SIKQAKGILSGE
-735 NKFESGGI
+735 KFESGGI

-776 ANFGGGFDYS
+776 ANYGGGFDYS
-786 GLAQALTQA
+786 GLTQALTQA
-795 VASLPAPTLQYQ
+795 VASLPSPTLQYQ
-807 EFKDFQNQVQRVT
+807 EFKDFQSSVQRVT

>member
-70 KGLAATQRILT
+70 KGLAATQRVLT

-131 VLGLEGATG
+131 VLGLMGATG
-140 RMQRNV
+140 RMQMNV
-146 GNYGESIKGVIPS
+146 GNYEASIKGAIPS

-165 VLNKMGTS
+165 ALNKMGTS

-184 SKNIVSHFAT
+184 SKSIVSHFAT

-212 GIMLIFGKLAS
+212 GIMLIFGKVAS

-356 KTLELRKE
+356 KTLQLRKE

-374 ETKNEIAQ
+374 ETKNEIAR

-449 ENEKALRQQMED
+449 ENEKAIRQQMED

-473 ELVEMQIAGTRE
+473 ELVEMQISGTRE
-485 IEELKKRLETEQNLT
+485 IEELKKRLETEKNLT

-550 LRKAIAEENSAEMLE
+550 LQKAIAEENSAEMLE
-565 LQLQELELQQQA
+565 LQLEELELQQQA

-583 LNEEEK
+583 LNEEDK

-604 AETAKKNEEQATQMK
+604 AETMRKNEEQATQMK
-619 MQLSASLQT
+619 AQLSSAMQS

-771 RLFDM
+771 NLFKM
-776 ANFGGGFDYS
+776 ANVGGGFDYQ
-786 GLAQALTQA
+786 GFADIVARA
-795 VASLPAPTLQYQ
+795 VANQPAPILEYT
-807 EFKDFQNQVQRVT
+807 EFESFSNRVT
-820 KIAEL
+820 KVRELSKL

>member
-70 KGLAATQRILT
+70 KGLAATQRVLT

-95 QKLSDM
+95 QKLADM

-159 LDKFDA
+159 VDKFDA

-184 SKNIVSHFAT
+184 SKSIVSHFAT

-212 GIMLIFGKLAS
+212 GIMLIFSKVAS

-297 ALEET
+297 ALEEK

-321 AIAAES
+321 AIASES

-335 ALQSAITLE
+335 ALQSAIALE

-374 ETKNEIAQ
+374 ETKNEIAR

-404 IRELNNK
+404 IREINNK
-411 INAENAKNHQE
+411 INAENVKNHQE
-422 YIKRLEAQRKAE
+422 YIKRLEEQRKAQ

-449 ENEKALRQQMED
+449 ENEKAIRQQMED

-473 ELVEMQIAGTRE
+473 ELVEMQLAGTRE
-485 IEELKKRLETEQNLT
+485 IEELKKRLETEKNLT

-521 LKEKADALA
+521 LKEKADAIA

-565 LQLQELELQQQA
+565 LQLEELEMQQQA

-583 LNEEEK
+583 LNEEDK

-604 AETAKKNEEQATQMK
+604 EETAKKNEEQATQMK
-619 MQLSASLQT
+619 AQLSSAMQS

-670 AISISQTARAMVE
+670 AISISQTARAIVE
-683 AVQGATQAA
+683 AVEGATQAA
-692 ASTGPL
+692 AKTGPL
-698 APVMLAVYIAEM
+698 APVMIAVYIAEM

-723 SIKQAKTILSGD
+723 SIKQAKGILSGE
-735 NKFESGGI
+735 KFESGGI

-776 ANFGGGFDYS
+776 ANYGGGFDYS
-786 GLAQALTQA
+786 GLTQALTQA
-795 VASLPAPTLQYQ
+795 VASLPSPTLQYQ

>member
-70 KGLAATQRILT
+70 KGLAATQRVLT

-112 RDSEGGKAFLAQIK
+112 RDSEGGKAFLQQIK

-159 LDKFDA
+159 VDKFDA

-184 SKNIVSHFAT
+184 SKSIVSHFAT

-212 GIMLIFGKLAS
+212 GIMLIFSKVAS

-335 ALQSAITLE
+335 ALQSAIALE

-374 ETKNEIAQ
+374 ETKNEIAR

-449 ENEKALRQQMED
+449 ENEKALREQMED
-461 FKASLIKDAGER
+461 FKVSLIKDAGER
-473 ELVEMQIAGTRE
+473 ELVEMQLAGTRE
-485 IEELKKRLETEQNLT
+485 IEELKKRLETEKNLT

-550 LRKAIAEENSAEMLE
+550 LRKSIAEENSAEMLE

-577 ELENTI
+577 ELESTI

-589 YLIVEKYEKLKQALV
+589 YLIIEKYEKLKQALV
-604 AETAKKNEEQATQMK
+604 EETAKKNEEQATQMK
-619 MQLSASLQT
+619 MQLSASLQM

-723 SIKQAKTILSGD
+723 SIKQAKGILSGE
-735 NKFESGGI
+735 KFESGGI

-776 ANFGGGFDYS
+776 ANYGGGFDYS
-786 GLAQALTQA
+786 GLTQALTQA

-807 EFKDFQNQVQRVT
+807 EFKDFQSQVQRVT

>member
-23 TLESLKALKNEQ
+23 TLESLKQLKNEQ

-70 KGLAATQRILT
+70 KGLAATQRVLT

-95 QKLSDM
+95 QKLADM

-131 VLGLEGATG
+131 VLGLMGATG
-140 RMQRNV
+140 RMQMNV
-146 GNYGESIKGVIPS
+146 GNYGDSIKGVIPS
-159 LDKFDA
+159 VDKFDA

-173 MNDLQQGVGTA
+173 MDDLQQGVGTA
-184 SKNIVSHFAT
+184 SKSIVSHFAT

-335 ALQSAITLE
+335 ALQSAIALE

-356 KTLELRKE
+356 KTLQLRKE

-374 ETKNEIAQ
+374 ETKNEIAR

-422 YIKRLEAQRKAE
+422 YIKRLEAQKKAE

-449 ENEKALRQQMED
+449 ENEKAIRQQMED

-473 ELVEMQIAGTRE
+473 ELVEMQLAGSRE
-485 IEELKKRLETEQNLT
+485 IEELKKRLETEKNLT

-565 LQLQELELQQQA
+565 LQLEELELQQQA

-619 MQLSASLQT
+619 MQLSASLQM

-723 SIKQAKTILSGD
+723 SIKQAKGILSGE
-735 NKFESGGI
+735 KFESGGI

-776 ANFGGGFDYS
+776 ANYGGGFDYT
-786 GLAQALTQA
+786 GLTQALTQA
-795 VASLPAPTLQYQ
+795 VASLPSPTLQYQ
-807 EFKDFQNQVQRVT
+807 EFKDFQNSVQRVT

>member
-70 KGLAATQRILT
+70 KGLAATQRVLT
-81 ADGKKYEDTLNGQR
+81 TDGKKYEDTLNGQR
-95 QKLSDM
+95 QKLADM

-146 GNYGESIKGVIPS
+146 GNYGDSIKGVIPS

-165 VLNKMGTS
+165 ALNKMGTS

-184 SKNIVSHFAT
+184 SKSIVSHFTT

-212 GIMLIFGKLAS
+212 GIMLIFSKLAS

-374 ETKNEIAQ
+374 ETKNEIAR

-441 QEALKASL
+441 QEVLKASL

-473 ELVEMQIAGTRE
+473 ELIEMQLTGSRE
-485 IEELKKRLETEQNLT
+485 IEELKKRLETEKNLT

-583 LNEEEK
+583 LNEEDK

-619 MQLSASLQT
+619 MQLSASLQM

-670 AISISQTARAMVE
+670 AISISQTARAIVE
-683 AVQGATQAA
+683 AVEGATSAA
-692 ASTGPL
+692 GKTGPL

-723 SIKQAKTILSGD
+723 SIKQAKGILSGE
-735 NKFESGGI
+735 KFESGGI

-776 ANFGGGFDYS
+776 ANYGGGFDYS
-786 GLAQALTQA
+786 GLTQALTQA
-795 VASLPAPTLQYQ
+795 VASLPSPTLQYQ
-807 EFKDFQNQVQRVT
+807 EFKDFQNSVQRVT